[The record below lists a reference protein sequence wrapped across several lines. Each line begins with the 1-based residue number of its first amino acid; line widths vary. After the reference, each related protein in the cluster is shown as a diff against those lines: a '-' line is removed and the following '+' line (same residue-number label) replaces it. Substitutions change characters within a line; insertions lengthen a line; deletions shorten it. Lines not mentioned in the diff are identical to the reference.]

1 MQSFE
6 FYTPTKFILGK
17 DADLLCGREV
27 KRYSDKVLFVHYG
40 DDFTYRSG
48 LHGRIMGALK
58 EAGLTVFELSGVR
71 PNPKAELVYTGIGT
85 VRQEG
90 IGCIL
95 AVGGGSVIDTAK
107 AVGIGAKYDGDF
119 WDFYTHKAVPQE
131 SLPVGVVMTLPAT
144 GSESSNGSVLD
155 NGFLSADTMADCLRP
170 AFTLMNPDLTLT
182 IPKKQTICGIID
194 MFSHVMERYF
204 STSTEVDLTD
214 YMCEGVMKS
223 IISNSH
229 KLMNN
234 LQDPVIRAEFM
245 WTSIVAHNGLL
256 AVGRNQDWGTHALA
270 AQLSAQYG
278 TVHGAALSILFPH
291 WAEYVLDESNVMR
304 FAQFANRV
312 FEVPFD
318 YYDPMRT
325 AREGIR
331 QMRLFFDFLG
341 GPQTLRDVGVETD
354 ELLRTL
360 AERVCS
366 NGMNGTVGFFRSLN
380 VDDVEAIFR
389 ASF

>member
-6 FYTPTKFILGK
+6 FYTPTKFIMDK

-40 DDFTYRSG
+40 DDFTYKSG
-48 LHGRIMGALK
+48 LYDRVMGSLQ

-71 PNPKAELVYTGIGT
+71 PNPEAKLVYKGIEI
-85 VRQEG
+85 VRKEG

-95 AVGGGSVIDTAK
+95 GAGGGSVIDTAK

-119 WDFYTHKAVPQE
+119 WDFYLRKATPQE
-131 SLPVGVVMTLPAT
+131 SLPVGIIMTLPAT
-144 GSESSNGSVLD
+144 GSEASNGSVLD
-155 NGFLSADTMADCLRP
+155 KDGFSADTMADCLRP
-170 AFTLMNPDLTLT
+170 AFTLMNPDLTLG
-182 IPKKQTICGIID
+182 IPQRQTICGIID

-204 STSTEVDLTD
+204 STSVDVDLTD

-223 IISNSH
+223 IISNAH
-229 KLMNN
+229 KLMAN
-234 LQDPVIRAEFM
+234 LRDPVIRAEFM

-270 AQLSAQYG
+270 AQLSAEYG
-278 TVHGAALSILFPH
+278 TTHGAALSVLFPN
-291 WAEYVLDESNVMR
+291 WASYVLDESNVQR

-312 FEVPFD
+312 FGVEMD
-318 YYDPMRT
+318 CYDPMRT
-325 AREGIR
+325 AKEGIR

-341 GPQTLRDVGVETD
+341 GPRTLADVGVTTD
-354 ELLRTL
+354 EKIHAM
-360 AERVCS
+360 AERVCTY
-366 NGMNGTVGFFRSLN
+366 GPVGFFRPLN
-380 VDDVEAIFR
+380 LEDVEAIYR
-389 ASF
+389 SAL